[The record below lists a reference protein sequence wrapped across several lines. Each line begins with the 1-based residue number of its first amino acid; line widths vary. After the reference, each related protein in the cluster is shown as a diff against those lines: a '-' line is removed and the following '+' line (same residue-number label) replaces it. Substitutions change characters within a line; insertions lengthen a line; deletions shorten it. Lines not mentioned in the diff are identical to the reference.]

1 MSRKW
6 YFVSTVILGI
16 IIMIFINTTPK
27 MNSKQIPKTSSI
39 STNIVFNKNVSPKVI
54 PIGRLIIEKIK
65 LDQALYDI
73 NSPNN
78 NVEENV
84 TILKGSSLPTD
95 NKGIIFL
102 AAHSGTGDIAYF
114 NDLDKL
120 KVTDEIIFKYNN
132 INYHYLVDKI
142 FEEEKDGLWSG
153 YTINYVRVFVKS
165 NENLENK
172 LKTVKIQ
179 DIYGSGLMG
188 I

>member
-27 MNSKQIPKTSSI
+27 MNSKPIPKTSSI
-39 STNIVFNKNVSPKVI
+39 STNRVFNKNVSPKVI

-95 NKGIIFL
+95 NKGTIFL

-120 KVTDEIIFKYNN
+120 KVNDEIIFKYNN

-142 FEEEKDGLWSG
+142 FEEEKDGDIEI
-153 YTINYVRVFVKS
+153 TKS
-165 NENLENK
+165 SDNQLVLTTCSKKDSKKQLIVNSNL
-172 LKTVKIQ
+172 IQ
-179 DIYGSGLMG
+179 KEEIT
-188 I
+188 

>member
-6 YFVSTVILGI
+6 YFVSVLILGI

-27 MNSKQIPKTSSI
+27 INSKTISIASSI
-39 STNIVFNKNVSPKVI
+39 SNNKVFNKTVNPKVI
-54 PIGRLIIEKIK
+54 PIGRLMIEKIN
-65 LDQALYDI
+65 LDQPLYDI

-95 NKGIIFL
+95 NKGTIFL

-120 KVTDEIIFKYNN
+120 KVNDEIIFKYNN

-142 FEEEKDGLWSG
+142 FEEEKDGDIEI
-153 YTINYVRVFVKS
+153 TKS
-165 NENLENK
+165 SDNQLVLTTCSKKDSKKQLIVNSNL
-172 LKTVKIQ
+172 IQ
-179 DIYGSGLMG
+179 KEEIT
-188 I
+188 

>member
-27 MNSKQIPKTSSI
+27 MNSKPISKTSSI
-39 STNIVFNKNVSPKVI
+39 STNRVFNKNVSPKII

-84 TILKGSSLPTD
+84 TILEGSSLPTD
-95 NKGIIFL
+95 NKGTIFV
-102 AAHSGTGDIAYF
+102 AAHNGTGDIAYF

-120 KVTDEIIFKYNN
+120 KVNDEIIFKYNN

-142 FEEEKDGLWSG
+142 FEEEKDGDIEI
-153 YTINYVRVFVKS
+153 TKS
-165 NENLENK
+165 SDNQLVLTTCSKKDSKKQLIVNSNL
-172 LKTVKIQ
+172 IQ
-179 DIYGSGLMG
+179 KEEIT
-188 I
+188 

>member
-27 MNSKQIPKTSSI
+27 MNSKPIPKASSI
-39 STNIVFNKNVSPKVI
+39 STNRVFNKNVSPKII

-84 TILKGSSLPTD
+84 TIL
-95 NKGIIFL
+95 
-102 AAHSGTGDIAYF
+102 
-114 NDLDKL
+114 
-120 KVTDEIIFKYNN
+120 
-132 INYHYLVDKI
+132 
-142 FEEEKDGLWSG
+142 
-153 YTINYVRVFVKS
+153 
-165 NENLENK
+165 
-172 LKTVKIQ
+172 
-179 DIYGSGLMG
+179 
-188 I
+188 

>member
-39 STNIVFNKNVSPKVI
+39 STNRVFNKNVSPKVI

-84 TILKGSSLPTD
+84 TILKGSSLPTN

-120 KVTDEIIFKYNN
+120 KVNDEIIFKYNN

-142 FEEEKDGLWSG
+142 FEEEKDGDIEI
-153 YTINYVRVFVKS
+153 TKS
-165 NENLENK
+165 SDNQLVLTTCSKKDSKKQLIVNSNL
-172 LKTVKIQ
+172 IQ
-179 DIYGSGLMG
+179 KEEIT
-188 I
+188 

>member
-27 MNSKQIPKTSSI
+27 MNSKPIPKTSSI
-39 STNIVFNKNVSPKVI
+39 STNRVFNKNVNPKVI

-84 TILKGSSLPTD
+84 TILKGSSLPTN

-114 NDLDKL
+114 NDLDYWIKQYYKL
-120 KVTDEIIFKYNN
+120 GFCDGLHLKDETK
-132 INYHYLVDKI
+132 L
-142 FEEEKDGLWSG
+142 FEEDYDGKVNG
-153 YTINYVRVFVKS
+153 
-165 NENLENK
+165 
-172 LKTVKIQ
+172 
-179 DIYGSGLMG
+179 
-188 I
+188 